1 MGWNSSV
8 WGGFGGEAVGRILF
22 IDDDR
27 DALETYIKAVSLADH
42 YAVVAASAAEA
53 LQAIQDEYFDLIFV
67 DLNLPGISGLQLIE
81 KLTADELV
89 PSTPIIVLSALPEDQ
104 LLDEVIQAGAQLF
117 LGKPVSLSDLL
128 DVIAKFN
135 GE

>member
-1 MGWNSSV
+1 M
-8 WGGFGGEAVGRILF
+8 GRILF

-42 YAVVAASAAEA
+42 YAVVAASADEA
-53 LQAIQDEYFDLIFV
+53 LRAIQDEYFDLIFV

-81 KLTADELV
+81 KLTADQLV
-89 PSTPIIVLSALPEDQ
+89 QSTPIIVLSALPEDQ